1 LYWLFPSLFFKERG
15 RPKDGVSWLLGHF
28 PKMYKSG
35 FVSKHLGMGWA
46 LKPIRVFVFE
56 HPEAVVF

>member
-1 LYWLFPSLFFKERG
+1 
-15 RPKDGVSWLLGHF
+15 
-28 PKMYKSG
+28 MYKSG